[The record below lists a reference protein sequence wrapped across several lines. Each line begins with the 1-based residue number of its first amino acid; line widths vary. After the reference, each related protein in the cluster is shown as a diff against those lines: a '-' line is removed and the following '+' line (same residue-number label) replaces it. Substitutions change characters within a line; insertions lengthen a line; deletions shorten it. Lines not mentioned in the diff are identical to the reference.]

1 MSAGIDE
8 YGRRVAAVGYDEV
21 MIQAR
26 HIRPGD
32 VVLGKVDRYARSC
45 RRGIVSSV
53 GHHKPNDGSGRT
65 VVSINYKFA
74 TLGEGFTPG
83 ENVVVRAP
91 RHWTGQKV
99 VFSRA

>member
-1 MSAGIDE
+1 MSAGTDE
-8 YGRRVAAVGYDEV
+8 YGRRVAVDGCDEV
-21 MIQAR
+21 TIQAR

-32 VVLGKVDRYARSC
+32 VVLGKVDRYGRPC
-45 RRGIVSSV
+45 RRGVVSSV

-65 VVSINYKFA
+65 VISINYRFA

-83 ENVVVRAP
+83 EYVVVRAP

-99 VFSRA
+99 VFSWA